1 MPPLNNM
8 KKAFYPME
16 QIRFVKVTEKYLTD
30 LLLFF
35 MSEKQ
40 YKNEFLL
47 KLGYYHELPIPHQP
61 ARFLHVARE
70 TTFING
76 IGVIPK
82 LAIM

>member
-30 LLLFF
+30 LLLLF

-47 KLGYYHELPIPHQP
+47 
-61 ARFLHVARE
+61 
-70 TTFING
+70 
-76 IGVIPK
+76 
-82 LAIM
+82 